1 MIQVGMNVADLR
13 VRNLAYL
20 CAAGA
25 GMSFLA
31 WTSGTVS
38 GLILYAGM
46 LRQASKK

>member
-1 MIQVGMNVADLR
+1 MNVADLN

-25 GMSFLA
+25 GMSLLM
-31 WTSGTVS
+31 WTSGIVS
-38 GLILYAGM
+38 GSILYAGM